1 MNKEQIEKDRARGIE
16 FSKDGKTLR
25 KYPDDLND
33 ESYSVPE
40 GVTEIGPGAFSNAQ
54 VRQLT
59 FPATLKNIGAEAFM
73 WAQNLEEAILPEGL
87 KEIGDAAF
95 WCAGVKTVSLPRSLR
110 DVGEFAFY
118 GCQSL
123 KKLVTFWDEPHCDT
137 MKWRDN
143 VSDAQS
149 GEGEA
154 PASVFYNLRVF
165 GNCPRVTDV
174 TGCKS
179 LVKLVKEYQR
189 RGANPLP
196 EDRSDNWR
204 NYESRIDDF

>member
-1 MNKEQIEKDRARGIE
+1 MDKEQIEKDRKRGIK
-16 FSKDGKTLR
+16 FSNNGKTLR

-33 ESYSVPE
+33 EVYVIPD
-40 GVTEIGPGAFSNAQ
+40 GVTEIGPGAFNNAQ

-59 FPATLKNIGAEAFM
+59 FPATLKTIGAEAFM
-73 WAQNLEEAILPEGL
+73 CAQNLEEAILPEGL
-87 KEIGDAAF
+87 TEIGAAAF
-95 WCAGVKTVSLPRSLR
+95 WCADVKTVSLPRSLR

-123 KKLVTFWDEPHCDT
+123 KKLVTFWDEPHRDT
-137 MKWRDN
+137 MEWRDN
-143 VSDAQS
+143 ISDAQS

-154 PASVFYNLRVF
+154 PVSVFYNLRVF

-189 RGANPLP
+189 RSANILP
-196 EDRSDNWR
+196 EDRSENWR
-204 NYESRIDDF
+204 DYRSLDD

>member
-1 MNKEQIEKDRARGIE
+1 MDNEQIEKDRKRGIV
-16 FSKDGKTLR
+16 FSNDGKTLR

-33 ESYSVPE
+33 EVYVIPE
-40 GVTEIGPGAFSNAQ
+40 GVTEIGLRAFNNAQ
-54 VRQLT
+54 VGQLT
-59 FPATLKNIGAEAFM
+59 FPATLRTIGAEAFM
-73 WAQNLEEAILPEGL
+73 WAQNLEEASLPEGL
-87 KEIGDAAF
+87 TEIGDAAF

-110 DVGEFAFY
+110 YVGEFAFF

-123 KKLVTFWDEPHCDT
+123 KKLVTSWDEPHCDT

-154 PASVFYNLRVF
+154 PTSIFYNLRVF

-189 RGANPLP
+189 RGANILP
-196 EDRSDNWR
+196 EDRAENWR
-204 NYESRIDDF
+204 DYRFLDD